1 MKLFELYA
9 ELGLDSSGFDKGIKK
24 ASKAGGGLASSLRSG
39 IGGASNYVGK
49 QISATTVMLG
59 NLMADAAR
67 KGADLVKSTA
77 SAGIKYNASMETY
90 VTNFKTMLGGSSE
103 AAQQLTSDLEDMAAS
118 TPFAMSDLAGA
129 TNTLLAFGQSS
140 DTVLDTLESLG
151 DISMGDANKLQS
163 LTLAFA
169 QASSS
174 GKLMGQDLMQMI
186 NAGFNPLQTIVEKT
200 GASMGDLKEFMST
213 GKASKEL
220 KKQMKDARKEVKELG
235 DNASDGAK
243 MLVQMYEDG
252 AISADLLGQVFDI
265 ETSPGGRF
273 YNAMK
278 AASET
283 FDGLMSTLE
292 DDSNALLGKVFKPLS
307 DWMTTDFLPNAIGAI
322 GQISAAFDEGGLEG
336 AVNKAVEIAGGYL
349 DSLGAKALE
358 TGSGMLA
365 NILTGLTG
373 DTVTGPEITA
383 FFAGIWNDA
392 SGTADTFISNA
403 GGVLKGIWDGL
414 TGDTTNKTNI
424 VGELDGIWD
433 SASESLSTFTDAAG
447 GLLGT
452 IWTKLTGSEATP
464 QSIGEFIG
472 GAFKTGADAIKI
484 IVDSSSSLMRDI
496 AGAIRGDQQSID
508 QIKQT
513 FDETFASLP
522 TAMDNA
528 IDQSGGFL
536 SRLYENITGDKEGAA
551 KLQAL
556 FDKGGDK
563 AGQTTAETVSGVK
576 ETVEKVGA
584 GFGAWK
590 EVGSFA
596 LEKGKDL
603 LKPLLKNAENAFE
616 ETGISAL
623 FDTAKAWADEHGIT
637 KGFDA
642 ANTVLRSQID
652 PVFGLKTT
660 TDLVSD
666 LGVALREL
674 IIPEEDSTPRLP
686 APYRQDPLL
695 NRYFEEEYGSSWK
708 PGDLSPW
715 GAGANSYRRNGKS
728 PFADD
733 GAEIDGLP
741 AAIAALTAAAAS
753 LASDAAAAATAALNG
768 SKVEMDGVSVG
779 RIVLPYVSQ
788 ALARGAKVM
797 QKAHP

>member
-24 ASKAGGGLASSLRSG
+24 AFNAGGGLASTLRSG

-67 KGADLVKSTA
+67 KGAELVKNTA

-103 AAQQLTSDLEDMAAS
+103 AAQQLTNDLEDMAAS

-186 NAGFNPLQTIVEKT
+186 NAGFNTLQTIVEKT
-200 GASMGDLKEFMST
+200 GAYMGDLKDFMST

-220 KKQMKDARKEVKELG
+220 KKQMRDARKEVKELG

-307 DWMTTDFLPNAIGAI
+307 DWMTTDLLPNAIGAI

-349 DSLGAKALE
+349 DTLGEKAL
-358 TGSGMLA
+358 A
-365 NILTGLTG
+365 
-373 DTVTGPEITA
+373 
-383 FFAGIWNDA
+383 
-392 SGTADTFISNA
+392 A
-403 GGVLKGIWDGL
+403 GGGIFKGIWDGM
-414 TGDTTNKTNI
+414 TGDTDNKTKI
-424 VGELDGIWD
+424 TEELSGMWSGA
-433 SASESLSTFTDAAG
+433 SATLSGFTNAAG
-447 GLLGT
+447 GLIGAIYEKITGQEGT
-452 IWTKLTGSEATP
+452 AEN
-464 QSIGEFIG
+464 IGRTIG
-472 GAFKTGADAIKI
+472 GLFAKGVSGINAILNK
-484 IVDSSSSLMRDI
+484 STNLMTDV
-496 AGAIRGDQQSID
+496 AGAISGDTESQGK
-508 QIKQT
+508 IKKT
-513 FDETFASLP
+513 FDDLFANVP
-522 TAMDNA
+522 AAMNTA
-528 IDQSGGFL
+528 ITESGNFL
-536 SRLYENITGDKEGAA
+536 SNLYENITGDKEGAA

-556 FDKGGDK
+556 FDEAGDK
-563 AGQTTAETVSGVK
+563 AEKDISGDIADANGLVSSVSEGVS
-576 ETVEKVGA
+576 
-584 GFGAWK
+584 AWK
-590 EVGSFA
+590 ELGSYVID
-596 LEKGKDL
+596 KGKDL
-603 LKPLLKNAENAFE
+603 LTPLLKNADDAFE
-616 ETGISAL
+616 ETGISSW
-623 FDTAKAWADEHGIT
+623 FDTVKAWADEHGIT

-660 TDLVSD
+660 VGLMSD
-666 LGVALREL
+666 LGVALREAIL
-674 IIPEEDSTPRLP
+674 PDEDSTLKLH

-715 GAGANSYRRNGKS
+715 SAGANSYRRNGKS
-728 PFADD
+728 PFATGSEDNAND
-733 GAEIDGLP
+733 IA
-741 AAIAALTAAAAS
+741 AAISELTAAAS
-753 LASDAAAAATAALNG
+753 VLASGAASAAAGALNG
-768 SKVEMDGVSVG
+768 AKVEMDGAAVG

-788 ALARGAKVM
+788 SLVRGATVM
-797 QKAHP
+797 LKAHP

>member
-39 IGGASNYVGK
+39 LGGASNYVGK

-67 KGADLVKSTA
+67 KGAELVKSTA

-140 DTVLDTLESLG
+140 ETVLDTLESLG

-200 GASMGDLKEFMST
+200 GASMGDLKDFMST

-220 KKQMKDARKEVKELG
+220 KKQMQAARKEVKALG

-265 ETSPGGRF
+265 ETSPGGSF
-273 YNAMK
+273 YNDMK

-283 FDGLMSTLE
+283 FEGLMSTLE

-307 DWMTTDFLPNAIGAI
+307 DWMTTDLLPNAIGAI

-349 DSLGAKALE
+349 DTLGEKAL
-358 TGSGMLA
+358 A
-365 NILTGLTG
+365 
-373 DTVTGPEITA
+373 
-383 FFAGIWNDA
+383 
-392 SGTADTFISNA
+392 A
-403 GGVLKGIWDGL
+403 GGGIFKGIWDGM
-414 TGDTTNKTNI
+414 TGDTDNKTKI
-424 VGELDGIWD
+424 TEELSGMWSGA
-433 SASESLSTFTDAAG
+433 SATLSGFTDAAG
-447 GLLGT
+447 GLIGAIYERITGQEGT
-452 IWTKLTGSEATP
+452 AEN
-464 QSIGEFIG
+464 IGRTIG
-472 GAFKTGADAIKI
+472 GLFAKGVSGINAILNK
-484 IVDSSSSLMRDI
+484 STNLMTDV
-496 AGAIRGDQQSID
+496 AGAISGDTESQEK
-508 QIKQT
+508 IKKT
-513 FDETFASLP
+513 FDDLFANVP
-522 TAMDNA
+522 AAMNTA
-528 IDQSGGFL
+528 ITESGNFL
-536 SRLYENITGDKEGAA
+536 SNLYKNITGDKEGAA

-556 FDKGGDK
+556 FDEAGDK
-563 AGQTTAETVSGVK
+563 AEKDISGDIADANSLVSSVS
-576 ETVEKVGA
+576 EGA
-584 GFGAWK
+584 SAWK
-590 EVGSFA
+590 ELGSYVID
-596 LEKGKDL
+596 KGKDL
-603 LKPLLKNAENAFE
+603 LTPLLKNADEAFE
-616 ETGISAL
+616 ETGISSW
-623 FDTAKAWADEHGIT
+623 FDTIKAWADEHGIT

-660 TDLVSD
+660 VGLMSD
-666 LGVALREL
+666 LGVALREAIL
-674 IIPEEDSTPRLP
+674 PDEGSTLRLN

-695 NRYFEEEYGSSWK
+695 NQYFEEEYGSAWK

-715 GAGANSYRRNGKS
+715 SPGANSYRRNGKS
-728 PFADD
+728 PFATESEDNAND
-733 GAEIDGLP
+733 IA
-741 AAIAALTAAAAS
+741 AAISELTAAASA
-753 LASDAAAAATAALNG
+753 LAEDAASAAAGALNG
-768 SKVEMDGVSVG
+768 AKVEMDGAAVG

-788 ALARGAKVM
+788 SLARGAKVM

>member
-24 ASKAGGGLASSLRSG
+24 ASKAGGGLASTLRSG
-39 IGGASNYVGK
+39 LGGASNYVGK

-67 KGADLVKSTA
+67 KGAELVKNTA

-140 DTVLDTLESLG
+140 DTVLDTLKSLG

-220 KKQMKDARKEVKELG
+220 KKQMQAARKEVKALG

-307 DWMTTDFLPNAIGAI
+307 DWMTTDLLPNAIGAI
-322 GQISAAFDEGGLEG
+322 GEISAAFDQGGLEA

-365 NILTGLTG
+365 NVLTGLTG

-383 FFAGIWNDA
+383 FFTGIWNDA
-392 SGTADTFISNA
+392 SGAADTFIAGA
-403 GGVLKGIWDGL
+403 GGVLKGIWDGI
-414 TGDTTNKTNI
+414 TGDAGNKTNI
-424 VGELDGIWD
+424 ISELDGIWT
-433 SASESLSTFTDAAG
+433 SASASLSTFTSAAG

-452 IWTKLTGSEATP
+452 IYEQITGQEATATN
-464 QSIGEFIG
+464 IGNTIG
-472 GAFKTGADAIKI
+472 GVFKAGGTAITDVLTTASTFFTDLSEELGDPDTALLGKVEGVFTAGADAMSNLLE
-484 IVDSSSSLMRDI
+484 D
-496 AGAIRGDQQSID
+496 AGSFM
-508 QIKQT
+508 T
-513 FDETFASLP
+513 
-522 TAMDNA
+522 N
-528 IDQSGGFL
+528 
-536 SRLYENITGDKEGAA
+536 LYAAITGDEEGAA
-551 KLQAL
+551 KIQAWIDDL
-556 FDKGGDK
+556 FTTSEERKQQKQEALAPTVASYEERQTEEEEQRSAHKYAGAFAGLNEDTRDVLWDYAVASLEAGGQSNVK
-563 AGQTTAETVSGVK
+563 AGLWTDELNLADGET
-576 ETVEKVGA
+576 
-584 GFGAWK
+584 FQAWQGLQGMLSEMTDSLLQLDPAK
-590 EVGSFA
+590 MYEAIDSWFEGEDTSA
-596 LEKGKDL
+596 SKYWKG
-603 LKPLLKNAENAFE
+603 
-616 ETGISAL
+616 
-623 FDTAKAWADEHGIT
+623 DEGQ
-637 KGFDA
+637 GD
-642 ANTVLRSQID
+642 
-652 PVFGLKTT
+652 
-660 TDLVSD
+660 
-666 LGVALREL
+666 
-674 IIPEEDSTPRLP
+674 
-686 APYRQDPLL
+686 
-695 NRYFEEEYGSSWK
+695 
-708 PGDLSPW
+708 GDLAS
-715 GAGANSYRRNGKS
+715 AVS
-728 PFADD
+728 
-733 GAEIDGLP
+733 E
-741 AAIAALTAAAAS
+741 LTAAAS
-753 LASDAAAAATAALNG
+753 TLAGDAASAAAGALNG
-768 SKVEMDGVSVG
+768 AKVEMDGAAVG

-788 ALARGAKVM
+788 SLARGAKVM